1 MALALMLVAAIVL
14 AGAACS
20 GGNGYSPTPTPA
32 ATTGAGQS
40 PGASVTSA
48 PASTKPDT
56 QYVDALNAAAS
67 ALPLDLAQGNKLGSD
82 NAPLKMFTFVD
93 FQCPYCLRFAATQ
106 EPTLI
111 SEYVKTGKLQII
123 AQMFPILGQESV
135 LAAVAGQCAAA
146 QDKFWQFYDHLYLVE
161 AQAGQ
166 VSNEQRD
173 VGRLSRDNLVKYA
186 TDLGMDPA
194 RFNTCFDDPATLS
207 AVQDSVDNGHN
218 FGITGTPGFV
228 INNVSHGSGAPASL
242 DAWRQIL
249 DAALRATPVASP
261 TTAAANAA
269 WARRSSDSAGPVGSA
284 TR

>member
-1 MALALMLVAAIVL
+1 MRNRLAGAGALALASVALLV
-14 AGAACS
+14 GAACS
-20 GGNGYSPTPTPA
+20 SGNGYSPTPTPDA
-32 ATTGAGQS
+32 ASAAAQS

-56 QYVDALNAAAS
+56 QFVDALQSAAA
-67 ALPLDLAQGNKLGSD
+67 ALPLDMAKGNKLGSD
-82 NAPLKMFTFVD
+82 TAPLKMLTFVD

-123 AQMFPILGQESV
+123 AQMFPIIGQESV

-173 VGRLSRDNLVKYA
+173 VGRFTRDNLVKDA
-186 TDLGMDPA
+186 TDVGMDA
-194 RFNTCFDDPATLS
+194 TKFNTCFDDPATLA
-207 AVQDSVDNGHN
+207 AVQDSVNTGHN

-249 DAALRATPVASP
+249 DNALKATPAPSP
-261 TTAAANAA
+261 TNAA
-269 WARRSSDSAGPVGSA
+269 SNAA
-284 TR
+284 

>member
-1 MALALMLVAAIVL
+1 MPRRLAAVAVLALFGAAALAAAS
-14 AGAACS
+14 CS
-20 GGNGYSPTPTPA
+20 SGNGYSPTPTAAA
-32 ATTGAGQS
+32 ATTASAQQS
-40 PGASVTSA
+40 TVASPSPTQA
-48 PASTKPDT
+48 ASKPDT

-67 ALPLDLAQGNKLGSD
+67 ALPLDMARGNKLGSD
-82 NAPLKMFTFVD
+82 DAPLKMLTFVD
-93 FQCPYCLRFAATQ
+93 FQCPFCLRFAATQ

-111 SEYVKTGKLQII
+111 SEYVKTGKLQIV

-173 VGRLSRDNLVKYA
+173 VGRFSRDNLVKYA
-186 TDLGMDPA
+186 TGLGMDA
-194 RFNTCFDDPATLS
+194 TKFNTCFDDPATLS
-207 AVQDSVDNGHN
+207 AVQDSVDTGHN

-249 DAALRATPVASP
+249 DNALNATPISSP
-261 TTAAANAA
+261 TTSA
-269 WARRSSDSAGPVGSA
+269 SSA
-284 TR
+284 